1 MRRLRGSP
9 SALSGAH
16 PQIPQIGVLHAVRPR
31 RGSVARGWRHGG
43 GATAGAEDAP
53 ARFCERWPLTY
64 GNDARAGP

>member
-1 MRRLRGSP
+1 MRGLRGTP
-9 SALSGAH
+9 SALSGAD
-16 PQIPQIGVLHAVRPR
+16 PQIPVRHAVRPR
-31 RGSVARGWRHGG
+31 RGSVAAGWRLGG

>member
-1 MRRLRGSP
+1 MRRLRGTP
-9 SALSGAH
+9 SALSGAN
-16 PQIPQIGVLHAVRPR
+16 PQILVQHAVRPR
-31 RGSVARGWRHGG
+31 RGSVAGGWWRRRGG

>member
-1 MRRLRGSP
+1 MRRLRGTP
-9 SALSGAH
+9 NALSGAN
-16 PQIPQIGVLHAVRPR
+16 PQIPVQHAVRSP
-31 RGSVARGWRHGG
+31 RGSVAGGWWRRGG